1 MKNIDEGSI
10 IWIDL
15 LKDDKTLSVIN
26 KAYVVLKKGDLLITI
41 IPIRKYLRLYS
52 LINDG
57 NELSSFVL
65 PELEYVQID
74 SIEGNVIGEIEQKT
88 LNLIQKCFEE
98 KKPTA

>member
-10 IWIDL
+10 IWIDFI
-15 LKDDKTLSVIN
+15 KDDKTLSVIN
-26 KAYVVLKKGDLLITI
+26 KAYVILKKGDLLITI

-65 PELEYVQID
+65 PKLQYVQIN

-88 LNLIQKCFEE
+88 LNLIQKCFE
-98 KKPTA
+98 

>member
-41 IPIRKYLRLYS
+41 IPIRKCLRLYS

-57 NELSSFVL
+57 SELSSFVL
-65 PELEYVQID
+65 PELQYVQID
-74 SIEGNVIGEIEQKT
+74 SIEGNVIGKIEQKT
-88 LNLIQKCFEE
+88 LNRIQKCFE
-98 KKPTA
+98 

>member
-10 IWIDL
+10 IWIDFI
-15 LKDDKTLSVIN
+15 KDDKTLSVIN
-26 KAYVVLKKGDLLITI
+26 KAYVILKKGDLLITI

-65 PELEYVQID
+65 PELQYVQID

-88 LNLIQKCFEE
+88 LNLIQKCFE
-98 KKPTA
+98 

>member
-26 KAYVVLKKGDLLITI
+26 KAYVILKKGDLLITI

-65 PELEYVQID
+65 PELQYVQID
-74 SIEGNVIGEIEQKT
+74 SIEGNVIGEIEQKN
-88 LNLIQKCFEE
+88 LNLIQKCFE
-98 KKPTA
+98 

>member
-1 MKNIDEGSI
+1 MKNINEGSI

-65 PELEYVQID
+65 PELQYVQID
-74 SIEGNVIGEIEQKT
+74 SIEGNVIVEIEQKT
-88 LNLIQKCFEE
+88 LNLIQKCFE
-98 KKPTA
+98 

>member
-65 PELEYVQID
+65 PELQYVQID
-74 SIEGNVIGEIEQKT
+74 SIKGNVIGEIEQKT
-88 LNLIQKCFEE
+88 LNLIQKCFE
-98 KKPTA
+98 

>member
-88 LNLIQKCFEE
+88 LNLIQKCFE
-98 KKPTA
+98 